1 MKMRKQEKKRLLN
14 LARKLQIDYQE
25 FDFEAFDYQQ
35 IKEQMLQR
43 ACIKTKEMEDKDF
56 LIWDAVAEQYD
67 NLPIESKVYIAEN
80 VPGQL
85 EFINCL
91 ILKFNVRDFSLAKKV
106 LMVKYR
112 GNMMTHT
119 HKIFEANKK
128 MTSKIRMIWLMGY
141 KETTNRILEEL
152 REKHNI
158 RPRILRDSYFRR
170 DFLHYADGQIY
181 VMKKKHFRDMQ
192 KKQSVVLEEEQQKIV
207 EKMLH

>member
-1 MKMRKQEKKRLLN
+1 MRKQEIERL
-14 LARKLQIDYQE
+14 RKIAQRLDLDIQE
-25 FDFEAFDYQQ
+25 YDLEAFDYQQ
-35 IKEQMLQR
+35 IKEQMLRR
-43 ACIKTKEMEDKDF
+43 ACIKTQEMEDKEF

-67 NLPIESKVYIAEN
+67 NLPIEQKVYIPEN
-80 VPGQL
+80 VPGQQI

-91 ILKFNVRDFSLAKKV
+91 VLSFNTHDFSLAKKV
-106 LMVKYR
+106 LMAKYR
-112 GNMMTHT
+112 GNMMTRT
-119 HKIFEANKK
+119 HKILEANKK

-192 KKQSVVLEEEQQKIV
+192 KKQSVVLEEEQQKII

>member
-1 MKMRKQEKKRLLN
+1 MRIQEKKRLLN

-35 IKEQMLQR
+35 IKEQMLRR
-43 ACIKTKEMEDKDF
+43 ACIKTQEMEDKEF

-67 NLPIESKVYIAEN
+67 NLPIEQKVYIPEN
-80 VPGQL
+80 VPEQQV

-91 ILKFNVRDFSLAKKV
+91 VLSFNVHDYSLAKKV
-106 LMVKYR
+106 LMAKYR
-112 GNMMTHT
+112 GNMMTRT
-119 HKIFEANKK
+119 HKILEANKK

-158 RPRILRDSYFRR
+158 RPRILRDSFFRR
-170 DFLHYADGQIY
+170 DFLHYADGQMY

-192 KKQSVVLEEEQQKIV
+192 KKQSVVLEEEQQKII

>member
-1 MKMRKQEKKRLLN
+1 MRIQEKKRLLN

-35 IKEQMLQR
+35 IKEQMYR
-43 ACIKTKEMEDKDF
+43 KVSIKTPEMTEKEF

-91 ILKFNVRDFSLAKKV
+91 ILKFNVHDYSLAKKV
-106 LMVKYR
+106 LMAKYR
-112 GNMMTHT
+112 GNMMTRT

-128 MTSKIRMIWLMGY
+128 MTAKIRMIWLMGY

-158 RPRILRDSYFRR
+158 RPRILRDSFFRR
-170 DFLHYADGQIY
+170 DFLHYAYGTMYQMRKSNFKY
-181 VMKKKHFRDMQ
+181 LMS
-192 KKQSVVLEEEQQKIV
+192 KQSVTLADEEKEIID
-207 EKMLH
+207 KMLH

>member
-1 MKMRKQEKKRLLN
+1 MRKQEIERL
-14 LARKLQIDYQE
+14 RKIAQRLDLDIQE
-25 FDFEAFDYQQ
+25 YDTKAFDFQQ
-35 IKEQMLQR
+35 IKEQMLKR
-43 ACIKTKEMEDKDF
+43 AGIKTQEMKDKEF

-67 NLPIESKVYIAEN
+67 NLPIEQKVYIPEN
-80 VPGQL
+80 VPGQQI

-91 ILKFNVRDFSLAKKV
+91 VLSFNMHDFSLAKKV
-106 LMVKYR
+106 LMAKYR
-112 GNMMTHT
+112 GNMMTRT

-158 RPRILRDSYFRR
+158 RPRILRDSYLRR

-192 KKQSVVLEEEQQKIV
+192 KKQSVVLEEEQQKII

>member
-1 MKMRKQEKKRLLN
+1 MRKQEIERL
-14 LARKLQIDYQE
+14 RKIAQRLDLDIQE
-25 FDFEAFDYQQ
+25 YDLEAFDYQQ

-43 ACIKTKEMEDKDF
+43 AGIKTQEMKDKEF

-67 NLPIESKVYIAEN
+67 NLPIEQKVYIPEN
-80 VPGQL
+80 VPGQQV

-91 ILKFNVRDFSLAKKV
+91 VLSFNTHDYSLAKKV
-106 LMVKYR
+106 LMAKYR
-112 GNMMTHT
+112 GNMMTRT
-119 HKIFEANKK
+119 HRILEANKK

-192 KKQSVVLEEEQQKIV
+192 KKQSVVLEEEQQKII